1 MWRPFC
7 LGAGCGI
14 WHVAPMSR
22 WFSPKSWP
30 PENHLDM
37 IANLPPYHSPKRG
50 EITVRDDKCNGP
62 WLPPSAGEEGYE
74 SKRCMNAQLPQNPL
88 LRAHTWGWT
97 TMFPFLVGPPLLP
110 LGLGVGGWWGRGLR
124 GVRVFSWL
132 WFWLL
137 FGRSGEQNGL
147 LPLCSSPTRTHKD
160 SPQQP
165 KTRHSSN
172 GWRFGSK
179 MQEWAG
185 LKRSSP
191 KAKPAGRTLS
201 CSSGRC
207 HLQQPCVQ
215 DRERRD

>member
-74 SKRCMNAQLPQNPL
+74 SKRCMNAHLPQNPL
-88 LRAHTWGWT
+88 LLGSHLGLNCNV
-97 TMFPFLVGPPLLP
+97 PVLGGPPLLP
-110 LGLGVGGWWGRGLR
+110 LGLGVGAGGVGVCSCPGRCCLVCG
-124 GVRVFSWL
+124 
-132 WFWLL
+132 
-137 FGRSGEQNGL
+137 SGSGFLSGALGNKVAQCPFAPPPPREHI
-147 LPLCSSPTRTHKD
+147 RT
-160 SPQQP
+160 
-165 KTRHSSN
+165 
-172 GWRFGSK
+172 
-179 MQEWAG
+179 A
-185 LKRSSP
+185 RSSP
-191 KAKPAGRTLS
+191 KRGKWKQKQRGKWRNSDEDKVPK
-201 CSSGRC
+201 
-207 HLQQPCVQ
+207 
-215 DRERRD
+215 